1 MSYTSGLVDDVMFAY
16 NEPYGMWLIEHII
29 KVTREGKSVTPVIA
43 IIALLLLN
51 AHNIFTTCCSNSVT

>member
-1 MSYTSGLVDDVMFAY
+1 VDDVMFAY

-29 KVTREGKSVTPVIA
+29 KVTREGKSVMPVIA

-51 AHNIFTTCCSNSVT
+51 ALNIFYHMLL